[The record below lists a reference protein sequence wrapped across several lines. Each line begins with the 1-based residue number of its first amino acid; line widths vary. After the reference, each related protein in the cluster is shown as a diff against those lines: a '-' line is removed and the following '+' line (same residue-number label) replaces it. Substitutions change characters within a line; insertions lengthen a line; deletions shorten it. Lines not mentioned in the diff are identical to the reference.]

1 MNTATPF
8 AAAPTSTSAKAV
20 LETANAYHRVLFC
33 TERFRVIVCRGDHQ
47 WIVQT
52 RKPIGGTHDR
62 PWVARNFCRTKAG
75 MERVT
80 KIDLAR
86 GILGLR
92 DFVNGLTER
101 FTPVSRAPL
110 PPAPPRPAQNISQGT
125 TP

>member
-1 MNTATPF
+1 MNAFSNITAPIF
-8 AAAPTSTSAKAV
+8 TSASV
-20 LETANAYHRVLFC
+20 LHETADAYDCILFC
-33 TERFRVIVCRGDHQ
+33 SGRIRVIVCRGNHQ

-52 RKPIGGTHDR
+52 RKPFASTHDR

-92 DFVNGLTER
+92 DFVDGLTER

-110 PPAPPRPAQNISQGT
+110 PPAPLCPAQSISQGT
-125 TP
+125 AP

>member
-1 MNTATPF
+1 MNAFSNITAPIF
-8 AAAPTSTSAKAV
+8 TSAPV
-20 LETANAYHRVLFC
+20 LHETADAYDRVLFC
-33 TERFRVIVCRGDHQ
+33 SDRIRVIVCRGDHQ

-52 RKPIGGTHDR
+52 RKPFASTDDR

-92 DFVNGLTER
+92 DFVKSLTER
-101 FTPVSRAPL
+101 FTPVTRAPL
-110 PPAPPRPAQNISQGT
+110 PPAPPRLAQNISQGT
-125 TP
+125 AP